1 MANQKLLS
9 SLEDSIAIYDAMDQL
24 QQIAAFL
31 CIGSKW
37 TPALLIEAYLSYG
50 VPNGWNIAQTKSKM
64 IVINGQI
71 AYSAST
77 MFGLAI
83 SSQMCKSWKEV
94 VSNDKECTYEFKRAD
109 NNQTYTVSFTIEM
122 AKQQGLTNNRN
133 WVTMPT
139 QMLRA
144 RCKSMAVRDVFPD
157 SITGYDGVE
166 LADSMDLPEHEKLA
180 VINDQLDTSVQGSEP
195 KHPSRTIKTT
205 AKTAPAPTQPIAQI
219 QPTQPVQPVQ
229 PTQPVQPV
237 QPTQPVQ
244 PSPSVVVIGQ
254 EHKDL
259 LKKLTSPPMPEWENI
274 SVLNLDNELTEF
286 ERVGLENILID
297 DYAAIKALQKGQTHK
312 IAVANRSSLPKVINF
327 NFLDSNRTRYIAG
340 IDEGNIYI
348 QLE

>member
-9 SLEDSIAIYDAMDQL
+9 SLEDSIAIYGAMDQL

-94 VSNDKECTYEFKRAD
+94 KSDDKECTYEFKRAD

-122 AKQQGLTNNRN
+122 ARQQGLTNNRN
-133 WVTMPT
+133 WTTMPT

-180 VINDQLDTSVQGSEP
+180 VINDQLDTSVQSSEP
-195 KHPSRTIKTT
+195 KSKTIKTT
-205 AKTAPAPTQPIAQI
+205 AKSAPAIAQV
-219 QPTQPVQPVQ
+219 QPTQPQVQ
-229 PTQPVQPV
+229 PTQPVQSS
-237 QPTQPVQ
+237 PT
-244 PSPSVVVIGQ
+244 VVVIGQ
-254 EHKDL
+254 EHKNL
-259 LKKLTSPPMPEWENI
+259 LKSLTTPPMPEWENI
-274 SVLNLDNELTEF
+274 SVLNPDNALSEF

-312 IAVANRSSLPKVINF
+312 IAVANTLLPKVVNF
-327 NFLDSNRTRYIAG
+327 NFFDSNRTRYIAG
-340 IDEGNIYI
+340 IDEGNIFI

>member
-37 TPALLIEAYLSYG
+37 TPAQLIEAYLSYG

-64 IVINGQI
+64 LVINGQI

-133 WVTMPT
+133 WSTMPT

-180 VINDQLDTSVQGSEP
+180 VINDQLDTSIQGAELKQSS
-195 KHPSRTIKTT
+195 KTIKTT
-205 AKTAPAPTQPIAQI
+205 AKPAPAPTQPIAQ
-219 QPTQPVQPVQ
+219 VQ
-229 PTQPVQPV
+229 PTQPVQSS
-237 QPTQPVQ
+237 PT
-244 PSPSVVVIGQ
+244 VVVIGQ
-254 EHKDL
+254 EHKNL
-259 LKKLTSPPMPEWENI
+259 LKSLTTPPMPEWENI
-274 SVLNLDNELTEF
+274 SVLNPDNALSEF

-297 DYAAIKALQKGQTHK
+297 EYAAIKALKKGETHK
-312 IAVANRSSLPKVINF
+312 VAIANKTLIPKVTNF
-327 NFLDSNRTRYIAG
+327 NFLDSTRTRYIAG
-340 IDEGNIYI
+340 IDEGNIFI

>member
-9 SLEDSIAIYDAMDQL
+9 SLEDSIAIYGAMDQL

-94 VSNDKECTYEFKRAD
+94 KSDDKECTYEFKRAD

-122 AKQQGLTNNRN
+122 ARQQGLTNNRN
-133 WVTMPT
+133 WTTMPT

-180 VINDQLDTSVQGSEP
+180 VINDQLDTSVQSSET
-195 KHPSRTIKTT
+195 KQPSKTIKTT
-205 AKTAPAPTQPIAQI
+205 AKPAPAPTQPIAQ
-219 QPTQPVQPVQ
+219 VQ
-229 PTQPVQPV
+229 PTQPVQPIAQV

-244 PSPSVVVIGQ
+244 SSPTVVVIGQ
-254 EHKDL
+254 EHKNL
-259 LKKLTSPPMPEWENI
+259 LKALTTPPMPEWENI
-274 SVLNLDNELTEF
+274 SVLNADNALTEF
-286 ERVGLENILID
+286 ERVGLENILVD

-312 IAVANRSSLPKVINF
+312 IAVANRSSLPKVVNF

-340 IDEGNIYI
+340 IDEGNIFI